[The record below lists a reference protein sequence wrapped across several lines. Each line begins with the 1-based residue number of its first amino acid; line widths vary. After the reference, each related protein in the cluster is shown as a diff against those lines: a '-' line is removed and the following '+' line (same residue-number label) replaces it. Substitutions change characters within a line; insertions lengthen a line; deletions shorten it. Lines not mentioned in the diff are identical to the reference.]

1 MIEEKRFDYSQYGKL
16 DGIQRAGLE
25 SGTWKPRGWEPD
37 KLDGIAYAKA
47 NPISDD
53 FQEER
58 TTEPA
63 FSWPTNVQD
72 GFIEAGVRL
81 HDLTQEMKHPEKLP
95 DHISPEQARF
105 TIDRAMALIQQR
117 TEASTRQFIISSVP
131 LVVDKIHTN
140 GTNGHGTNGHHPI
153 PLVSPVPER
162 ALAASRL

>member
-1 MIEEKRFDYSQYGKL
+1 MSLEGMYAIDDMWDWAPKRDRKNP
-16 DGIQRAGLE
+16 DKRAGNHPAV
-25 SGTWKPRGWEPD
+25 T
-37 KLDGIAYAKA
+37 
-47 NPISDD
+47 
-53 FQEER
+53 EEAQ
-58 TTEPA
+58 TQQAEPA
-63 FSWPTNVQD
+63 LSWPTNVQD

-140 GTNGHGTNGHHPI
+140 STNGHGTNGHNTNGHSNNGTNGHHPI
-153 PLVSPVPER
+153 PLVSPAPER
-162 ALAASRL
+162 ALAASKL